1 MKLATLSAQ
10 LTKTVA
16 AATATFNAVDESGV
30 EIPGASFTLRSP
42 QSNEVRALNQKHEG
56 EETRFLLSWGD
67 ISKLSDTKLA
77 DFQRYRT
84 ELADRHFAERMRAAF
99 VSADPSLQG
108 DDGSVL
114 TADDFYRIMLDPEHR
129 VLQLQVAVFFAD
141 KRNFR
146 PLASRAVATPAPTS
160 PLPQI
165 LPASEISHDMPVGN
179 SN

>member
-1 MKLATLSAQ
+1 MKLAAISAQ
-10 LTKTVA
+10 LTKNVA
-16 AATATFNAVDESGV
+16 AATATFNATDEFGN

-56 EETRFLLSWGD
+56 EETRFVLAWGD

-84 ELADRHFAERMRAAF
+84 ELSDRHFAERMRAAF

-129 VLQLQVAVFFAD
+129 VLQMQVAFWYAD
-141 KRNFR
+141 KRTFR
-146 PLASRAVATPAPTS
+146 PLAARAVATPAPTS
-160 PLPQI
+160 PLPQKA
-165 LPASEISHDMPVGN
+165 PASETSLGLPELS